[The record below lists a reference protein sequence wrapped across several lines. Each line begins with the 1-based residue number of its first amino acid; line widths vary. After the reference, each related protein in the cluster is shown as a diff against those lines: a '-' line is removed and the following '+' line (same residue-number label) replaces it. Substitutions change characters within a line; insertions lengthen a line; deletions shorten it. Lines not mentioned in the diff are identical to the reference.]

1 MDVSSG
7 SLAALK
13 SVEQTLSILD
23 APRTHRSATRPVVTR
38 TFAFI
43 DIVGSTRLIDA
54 IGDWA
59 WVELL
64 TWHEEVL
71 GELFE
76 RHGGELVDQAGD
88 GWFVAFSEPAG
99 AIACA
104 VEIQRVLARYREAN
118 SRVLEVRIGLHR
130 AGVLRCGVAYRGKGV
145 HVAARIAGLAGAGE
159 ILASCDTVE
168 ASATSITASDPRTVE
183 LAGISEPVQV
193 QRIEWSPDA
202 DVTKLTFAACPRLP
216 GPHHSSHLSTLCL

>member
-7 SLAALK
+7 SRAALK

-23 APRTHRSATRPVVTR
+23 ATRMHRSAIRPAVTR

-43 DIVGSTRLIDA
+43 DIVGSTSLIDA

-64 TWHEEVL
+64 SWHERTL
-71 GELFE
+71 GVLFE

-88 GWFVAFSEPAG
+88 GFFVTFAEPAD

-104 VEIQRVLARYREAN
+104 VAIQRVLARCRQAN
-118 SRVLEVRIGLHR
+118 SLALDVRIGLHR
-130 AGVLRCGVAYRGKGV
+130 ARALRCGAAYRGKGV
-145 HVAARIAGLAGAGE
+145 HVAARIARLAGGGE
-159 ILASCDTVE
+159 ILASRDAVE
-168 ASATSITASDPRTVE
+168 SSGNRFASSVSRAVE
-183 LAGISEPVQV
+183 LAGISEPVDV
-193 QRIEWSPDA
+193 QLIEWSPRD
-202 DVTKLTFAACPRLP
+202 
-216 GPHHSSHLSTLCL
+216 